1 MFFMILLRTF
11 WSTPLS
17 ATASSLASTD
27 AQHELDRAVVEALDV
42 LEHEHAVAH
51 LVGELAVL
59 LFEPFEDEAFGRAV
73 GRVEDVDE
81 RLQPAGLREVRLLDD
96 RRQLAF
102 EDRLDLFDDLG
113 RGAVHLRDA
122 QRDVA
127 LQLFGERAQH
137 HRAGVGVHVREH
149 ERDRLRVLVLEI
161 GEHLAGVG
169 AAQELERRRDHRDA
183 EVVEDLVG
191 LAAAEA
197 RFEQLARGG
206 VAALGDVRRARC
218 GSRRTR

>member
-1 MFFMILLRTF
+1 MLLET
-11 WSTPLS
+11 
-17 ATASSLASTD
+17 
-27 AQHELDRAVVEALDV
+27 
-42 LEHEHAVAH
+42 
-51 LVGELAVL
+51 
-59 LFEPFEDEAFGRAV
+59 FEDQALGRAV

-81 RLQPAGLREVRLLDD
+81 RLQAAGLREVGLLDD
-96 RRQLAF
+96 GRQLAF
-102 EDRLDLFDDLG
+102 EDRLDLLDDLG

-137 HRAGVGVHVREH
+137 HRGRVGMHVREH
-149 ERDRLRVLVLEI
+149 ERDRLRVLVLEVR
-161 GEHLAGVG
+161 EHLAGVG
-169 AAQELERRRDHRDA
+169 PAQELERRRDHRDA

-197 RFEQLARGG
+197 RLEQLARGR

-218 GSRRTR
+218 GSRENSLSTSSISLTSR